1 MYMST
6 DFKKVWDN
14 LTAVSNDCDSVF
26 DELTELEDTDF
37 ENLEDSCVYIK
48 SMVDIMIHRLEN
60 VKTEI
65 DYSIP

>member
-6 DFKKVWDN
+6 DLKKVWDN
-14 LTAVSNDCDSVF
+14 LMAVSDDCDSVF

-48 SMVDIMIHRLEN
+48 SMVDIMIHRLEYI
-60 VKTEI
+60 KTEI
-65 DYSIP
+65 DYSIS